1 MKTRQRAKEAPP
13 SGKRAIKSWVLTLYS
28 ACLKNAGELLDE
40 ADLLLKYGHAA
51 RAFFLGYTA
60 FEELAKS
67 QVVADYFSD
76 QVAEAE
82 FEAAFRDHAFK
93 AAYISRYVQIPEA
106 PNEEWFIEYDKATAK
121 VYPTE
126 RARALYVER
135 KPDDSP
141 QVPRDE
147 VPRPDAERIVAA
159 ARKYLDDIVQME
171 YLTER
176 IGTNS
181 FTK

>member
-1 MKTRQRAKEAPP
+1 MKTRQKAKEAPP
-13 SGKRAIKSWVLTLYS
+13 SGKRAIKTWVLTLYS
-28 ACLKNAGELLDE
+28 ACLKNAGELIEE
-40 ADLLLKYGHAA
+40 ADLLLKHGHAA
-51 RAFFLGYTA
+51 RAYFLGYAA

-76 QVAEAE
+76 QVADAE
-82 FEAAFRDHAFK
+82 FEAAFRDHTFK
-93 AAYISRYVQIPEA
+93 AAYINRYVQIPET
-106 PNEEWFIEYDKATAK
+106 PNDEWFIEYDKTAAK
-121 VYPTE
+121 GYPAE

-135 KPDDSP
+135 KTDNSP
-141 QVPRDE
+141 QAPRDE
-147 VPRPDAERIVAA
+147 VPRQDAEKIVNA
-159 ARKYLDDIVQME
+159 ARKYLDDIIQME